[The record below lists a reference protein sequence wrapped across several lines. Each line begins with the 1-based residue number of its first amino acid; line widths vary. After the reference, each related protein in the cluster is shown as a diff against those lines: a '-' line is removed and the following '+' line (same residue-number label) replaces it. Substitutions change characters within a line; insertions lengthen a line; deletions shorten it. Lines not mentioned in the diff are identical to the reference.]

1 MKTKRIRNRSRLN
14 GQRRLGATPR
24 RAREQCTA
32 VDLSSFGKRHSRP
45 HLSLPRSNCR
55 ISLSRILVP
64 IDFSA
69 ESRRALEYAN
79 AFARHFRA
87 CITVLHVVAPIVC
100 ETDYGYGL
108 VIRQFPNPELLK
120 RAQRRLESMVRRL
133 QGPELKVAFLTRTGL
148 SHGEIIQA
156 AKDSEIGLIIMGTRG
171 DSESGQTPMEST
183 AEKVVRHAPCPV
195 LVVRRKERELVV

>member
-1 MKTKRIRNRSRLN
+1 MWSEPGASELALDQKMSVEQRSFKAMKTKRIRNRSRLN

-69 ESRRALEYAN
+69 E
-79 AFARHFRA
+79 FRQ
-87 CITVLHVVAPIVC
+87 
-100 ETDYGYGL
+100 D
-108 VIRQFPNPELLK
+108 
-120 RAQRRLESMVRRL
+120 
-133 QGPELKVAFLTRTGL
+133 
-148 SHGEIIQA
+148 
-156 AKDSEIGLIIMGTRG
+156 
-171 DSESGQTPMEST
+171 
-183 AEKVVRHAPCPV
+183 
-195 LVVRRKERELVV
+195 